1 MLNPFDVKIPVDT
14 LRTSQII
21 SAALPVG
28 AMTFLLV
35 VLGVTVGKGQ
45 PLNQSL
51 DVMTLVLL
59 GLTVMVMGS
68 YLFVPANVAKSTA
81 LQQFSNVELEKEV
94 VEVSSPQIKQ
104 LASIYQTSMVIGSA
118 LIEGVAFFAIV
129 VVLMEQSVWA
139 LVIASAAILKLFLRI
154 PTESRIQHWMVWI
167 IEYVES
173 QKQINR

>member
-1 MLNPFDVKIPVDT
+1 MINPFDVKIPVDI

-35 VLGVTVGKGQ
+35 VLGLTVGNGQ
-45 PLNQSL
+45 LLNQSL

-59 GLTVMVMGS
+59 GLTIMVMGS

-94 VEVSSPQIKQ
+94 VKESSQQIKQ

-118 LIEGVAFFAIV
+118 LIEGIAFFAIV
-129 VVLMEQSVWA
+129 VVLLEQSVWA

-154 PTESRIQHWMVWI
+154 PTESRIQNWMVWI

-173 QKQINR
+173 QKQIKR

>member
-1 MLNPFDVKIPVDT
+1 MINPFDVKIPVDI

-35 VLGVTVGKGQ
+35 VLGLTVGNGQ
-45 PLNQSL
+45 LLNQSL

-59 GLTVMVMGS
+59 GLTIMVMGS
-68 YLFVPANVAKSTA
+68 YLFVPANVSKSTA

-94 VEVSSPQIKQ
+94 VKESSPQIKQ
-104 LASIYQTSMVIGSA
+104 LASIYQTSMIIGSA

-129 VVLMEQSVWA
+129 VVLLEQSVWA

-154 PTESRIQHWMVWI
+154 PTESRIQNWMVWI

-173 QKQINR
+173 QKQIKR